1 MDNKLSELSKPVAY
15 SLRFRN
21 MNGEPD
27 KTINANTTFST
38 LEKAKAYGLGSRYVT
53 QEGGKIVSVRDPS
66 QDPIVEPLYSQDYV
80 SALLAE
86 LEASKKSN
94 AFLKEQLA
102 QLANF
107 NPDWD
112 MLEAC
117 RESWREVAAAL
128 KEAEAKLEAKDKRIA
143 ELESIR
149 VDASQVFKEIGNELG
164 CNPDNESI
172 MMAIDELKAT
182 QVTGPL
188 ALIIKRAEEMERI
201 LEGIT
206 PEMIAGGWTAKG
218 ISDYAKSLEAK
229 LSTPV
234 RLLGEMLPHEWERAE
249 RQAAF
254 EHRKIAWDA
263 RLAEDKKAILAAGF
277 TFTVEG
283 DE

>member
-1 MDNKLSELSKPVAY
+1 MDNKLSKPVAWDFPG
-15 SLRFRN
+15 SKEESRQ
-21 MNGEPD
+21 
-27 KTINANTTFST
+27 
-38 LEKAKAYGLGSRYVT
+38 LGYDFELDDEQKVNCS
-53 QEGGKIVSVRDPS
+53 
-66 QDPIVEPLYSQDYV
+66 PLYSQEYV

-143 ELESIR
+143 ELDAIR
-149 VDASQVFKEIGNELG
+149 ADASQVFKEIGNELG

-172 MMAIDELKAT
+172 MMAIDDLKAT
-182 QVTGPL
+182 QMTGTL
-188 ALIIKRAEEMERI
+188 AMIIKRAEEMERI
-201 LEGIT
+201 LEGVT

-229 LSTPV
+229 LATPV
-234 RLLGEMLPHEWERAE
+234 RLPDIRSDDYHETGWFQHMKYYRDVERS
-249 RQAAF
+249 
-254 EHRKIAWDA
+254 
-263 RLAEDKKAILAAGF
+263 ILAAGF
-277 TFTVEG
+277 AVGGE
-283 DE
+283 